1 MLSCLNV
8 SAKCQ
13 SYIVLLDVH
22 SMPLLQATSCSRRVL
37 SMQTLCA
44 ANSRKSGSR
53 EWCCLEEAESSCAA
67 LRHVVAMVHRP
78 FPQMY

>member
-13 SYIVLLDVH
+13 SYIALLDVH

-37 SMQTLCA
+37 SMQTLCT
-44 ANSRKSGSR
+44 ANSRKSGS
-53 EWCCLEEAESSCAA
+53 EG
-67 LRHVVAMVHRP
+67 MVLPRGGAI
-78 FPQMY
+78 